1 LSRREKFRILSR
13 ALLPGAT
20 GGEAQ
25 NRAKRLHPEPNRI
38 FSSSRLFV
46 EFSFDLSSIS
56 PSMTGAKTQKQI
68 ENKNM
73 NEELQTA
80 EATDTAQLN
89 RQNKGEVV
97 IEIKTSFKLDEAM
110 LQCLNKEGL
119 TTTAITVT

>member
-1 LSRREKFRILSR
+1 
-13 ALLPGAT
+13 
-20 GGEAQ
+20 
-25 NRAKRLHPEPNRI
+25 
-38 FSSSRLFV
+38 
-46 EFSFDLSSIS
+46 
-56 PSMTGAKTQKQI
+56 MTGAKTQKQI